1 MNRKKKTLRT
11 LALIVIAIVAVVG
24 IILRFKIEPADYGK
38 VLAKEITRSEKL
50 LDQAVSGNDNG
61 EYSDYVTAEF
71 QTQIDTAK
79 QVADK
84 EDSFYDEEK
93 SAYEQL
99 KNAAKDFKKA
109 SNTDSLSANE
119 VGELIDS
126 GRTTEKTITFSKWN
140 KLVWKIDGSKL
151 TKAEAVNLHVDTKGP
166 YYEQM
171 CKTMEKYQMQALILA
186 FYQNGDYPGELT
198 VTADTSLKKGKVY
211 LYSYQEKDGTFVYEK
226 DLKSDGETVTFALKK
241 PGTYA
246 ILGDTYENYV
256 AAGEVDAEDLAT
268 EIVAEETETLTES
281 ETETESTEADTEDTG
296 TETETAEANAA
307 DGVQTDV
314 ASADGNA
321 ADTDTAKSDVSGGHK
336 KKDTAGNSNKKNDT
350 KNNTSD
356 QNKNPAKPSTE
367 KPSTVKPQTPTKPS
381 TEKPSITKPST
392 EKPSIEKPST
402 EKPSTEKPQTPTE
415 DDGMIECTIQILCTT
430 LSSDLSKLTNQSVRD
445 YVPANGVILDTT
457 TLQIPEGESVYYAL
471 RTATRN
477 HNIQMDAEYTP
488 LYSGNYVKGIG
499 YLYEFDAGGESGW
512 MYKVNGQFPNYGC
525 SAYTVQDGDEIV
537 WMYTCDLGRDVG
549 DNSMQ

>member
-61 EYSDYVTAEF
+61 EYSDYVIREF
-71 QTQIDTAK
+71 RTQIDTAK
-79 QVADK
+79 QAADK
-84 EDSFYDEEK
+84 EDAFYDEEK

-99 KNAAKDFKKA
+99 KSAAEDFKKA
-109 SNTDSLSANE
+109 SNTDSLSAGE

-126 GRTTEKTITFSKWN
+126 GKTTEKTITFSKWN

-198 VTADTSLKKGKVY
+198 VCADTSLKKGKVY
-211 LYSYQEKDGTFVYEK
+211 LYSYQEKDDTFVYEK
-226 DLKSDGETVTFALKK
+226 DLKSDGETVPFALKK

-256 AAGEVDAEDLAT
+256 AAGEVDAADLAT
-268 EIVAEETETLTES
+268 EIVAEETEALTES
-281 ETETESTEADTEDTG
+281 ETETESTEADTEDTE
-296 TETETAEANAA
+296 TETETEEANAA
-307 DGVQTDV
+307 DGVQTDA
-314 ASADGNA
+314 ASADGTT
-321 ADTDTAKSDVSGGHK
+321 ADTDTTNVAVAADPK
-336 KKDTAGNSNKKNDT
+336 KKDTAGNSNHKTDTKNNKNDT
-350 KNNTSD
+350 KKNNTSD
-356 QNKNPAKPSTE
+356 QNKNPANPSTE
-367 KPSTVKPQTPTKPS
+367 KPSTEKPQTPTKPS
-381 TEKPSITKPST
+381 TVKPST
-392 EKPSIEKPST
+392 EKPST

-471 RTATRN
+471 RSATRN

-525 SAYTVQDGDEIV
+525 SAYTVQDGDAIV

>member
-38 VLAKEITRSEKL
+38 VLAKEITKSEKL

-61 EYSDYVTAEF
+61 EYSDYVIGEF

-99 KNAAKDFKKA
+99 KNAAEDFKK
-109 SNTDSLSANE
+109 SVNTDSLSANE
-119 VGELIDS
+119 VEELIDS
-126 GRTTEKTITFSKWN
+126 GKTTEKTITFSKWN

-171 CKTMEKYQMQALILA
+171 CKIMEKYQMQALILA

-198 VTADTSLKKGKVY
+198 VCADTSLKKGKVY
-211 LYSYQEKDGTFVYEK
+211 LYSYQEKDDTFVYEK
-226 DLKSDGETVTFALKK
+226 ELKSDGETVTFALKK
-241 PGTYA
+241 TGTYA

-268 EIVAEETETLTES
+268 EIVAEDTEALTES
-281 ETETESTEADTEDTG
+281 ETETESTEADTEDTE
-296 TETETAEANAA
+296 TETETEETNAA
-307 DGVQTDV
+307 DGAQTDV

-321 ADTDTAKSDVSGGHK
+321 ANTDAVKSDEAAGHK
-336 KKDTAGNSNKKNDT
+336 KKNTAGNSNSKTDTKNNKKKDT

-367 KPSTVKPQTPTKPS
+367 KPQTPTKPS
-381 TEKPSITKPST
+381 TEKPSIT
-392 EKPSIEKPST
+392 KPST

-525 SAYTVQDGDEIV
+525 SAYTVQDGDAIV